1 MKNAKTEDDKI
12 KYMMLQEVYIDTAYN
27 LDSTSANVLIAK
39 GWIHRAK
46 TREYNRLGEYDKIK
60 GELDEAFISYKKAKE
75 INLLMKFET
84 LKNYVKLLT
93 KKFLIK
99 LKTILLIFLY
109 LPASCGTSPPILLT
123 ALTQIPVNRK

>member
-60 GELDEAFISYKKAKE
+60 GELRFY
-75 INLLMKFET
+75 
-84 LKNYVKLLT
+84 
-93 KKFLIK
+93 
-99 LKTILLIFLY
+99 
-109 LPASCGTSPPILLT
+109 
-123 ALTQIPVNRK
+123 